1 MGAARRVIDR
11 STATP
16 ARINRVLV
24 VACGALAKEL
34 RHLIAALGV
43 GGADDR
49 AADAGIDLE
58 CLPAKLH
65 NRPELIPEAVR
76 QRVRAARGRYR
87 SILVG
92 YADCG
97 TGGLLDKVCQEEG
110 VERLPGPHCYELY
123 AGAEVFSQLQ
133 EEELG
138 TLYLTDYLVRHFDR
152 LILEGLGLNDH
163 PELHDLYFG
172 NYTRLVHLAQTPDPE
187 LDRLAR
193 QAAERLG
200 LRFGSVTTGYGGLA
214 EALVDIGSPADRHP
228 VLAAV
233 G

>member
-1 MGAARRVIDR
+1 M
-11 STATP
+11 SK
-16 ARINRVLV
+16 VLV

-34 RHLIAALGV
+34 RHLIAALENESGDP
-43 GGADDR
+43 A
-49 AADAGIDLE
+49 IDLE

-76 QRVRAARGRYR
+76 DRVRAARGRYQT
-87 SILVG
+87 ILVG

-97 TGGLLDKVCQEEG
+97 TGGLLDKVCREEG

-123 AGAEVFSQLQ
+123 AGAEAFTQLQ

-138 TLYLTDYLVRHFDR
+138 TLYLTDYLVRHFER
-152 LILEGLGLNDH
+152 LILEGLGILDH
-163 PELHDLYFG
+163 PELQDVYFN
-172 NYTRLVHLAQTPDPE
+172 NYTRLVYLSQEPDPE

-200 LRFGSVTTGYGGLA
+200 LRFEKVQTGYGGLVD
-214 EALVDIGSPADRHP
+214 ALVEIRER
-228 VLAAV
+228 AA
-233 G
+233 

>member
-1 MGAARRVIDR
+1 M
-11 STATP
+11 SK
-16 ARINRVLV
+16 VLV

-34 RHLIAALGV
+34 RYLISALENNS
-43 GGADDR
+43 GGS
-49 AADAGIDLE
+49 GIDLE

-76 QRVRAARGRYR
+76 DRVRAARGRYQT
-87 SILVG
+87 ILVG

-123 AGAEVFSQLQ
+123 AGAEAFAQLQ

-138 TLYLTDYLVRHFDR
+138 TLYLTDYLVRHFER
-152 LILEGLGLNDH
+152 LILEGLGILDH
-163 PELHDLYFG
+163 PELQDVYFK
-172 NYTRLVHLAQTPDPE
+172 NYTRLVYLSQEHDPE

-193 QAAERLG
+193 QAADRLG
-200 LRFGSVTTGYGGLA
+200 LRFEKVVTGYGGLVD
-214 EALVDIGSPADRHP
+214 ALVEIRER
-228 VLAAV
+228 AA
-233 G
+233 